1 LDRIAQRLAPLVT
14 AATVAAGFMVA
25 PPLAWAKTLRIVIE
39 NVAFGPALP
48 DARVGDV
55 VDWVNKDFVAHT
67 ATARDGSF
75 DVVLPPGKTVALRL
89 RHAGTISF
97 YCRYHPNMT
106 GAITV
111 AP

>member
-1 LDRIAQRLAPLVT
+1 LGPIAQRLALLAT
-14 AATVAAGFMVA
+14 AAAVAAALMVA
-25 PPLAWAKTLRIVIE
+25 PPFAWAKTLRMALE
-39 NVAFGPALP
+39 NVAFGPAP
-48 DARVGDV
+48 ADARVGDV

-75 DVVLPPGKTVALRL
+75 DIELPPGKTVALTL
-89 RHAGTISF
+89 RRAGSIAF